1 MTYQTIQ
8 QDPWDLISFKE
19 YGNEYFSDQLMVANP
34 LWNQIVNF
42 DQNIVLQLPQVV
54 APVSV
59 SAVVWGGT
67 SRLA

>member
-1 MTYQTIQ
+1 
-8 QDPWDLISFKE
+8 
-19 YGNEYFSDQLMVANP
+19 MVANP